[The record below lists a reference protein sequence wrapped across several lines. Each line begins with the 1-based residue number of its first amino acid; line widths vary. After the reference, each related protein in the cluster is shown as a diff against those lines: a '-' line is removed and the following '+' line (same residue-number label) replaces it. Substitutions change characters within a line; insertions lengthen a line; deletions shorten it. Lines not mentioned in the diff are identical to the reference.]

1 MKASSQL
8 IQGCIAPGFEEVRN
22 EFRRNFSERG
32 ELGAACTVYYKG
44 EKVVD
49 LWGGYRDE
57 KTKALWEENT
67 LVPVFSTT
75 KGVASMAVAY
85 AHSNDLIDYDALV
98 ADYWPE
104 FGQNGKEK
112 VTVRQLLSHQAGLC
126 AIDEPLDLE
135 KMGDPER
142 VAEAIAKQKP
152 AWGPGA
158 KHGYHSFSLGWYE
171 SELIRRVDPQ
181 KRTIGRY
188 FHEEIAVP
196 LELDFYIG
204 LPRNFPRT
212 RIATIK
218 GYRPWQAL
226 FNLNKV
232 PWAFLRGMF
241 NPRSIAARTFANP
254 AYLWGN
260 FDNYNNPRFQAIEVP
275 SANGIGEVRSI
286 AKAYSEFATGGN
298 TLGLRADTLNALR
311 QPATPPCDGLLDQV
325 LGLDTVYSM
334 GYLKPNPSYS
344 FGSSEK
350 AFGTPGAGGSFGF
363 ADPGLQVG
371 FAYAPN
377 KIGFY
382 LWNDPREEA
391 LREATYRC
399 LKKL

>member
-1 MKASSQL
+1 MTANSQL
-8 IQGCIAPGFEEVRN
+8 INGCVAPGFEEVKN
-22 EFRRNFSERG
+22 EFKCNFSKRG

-49 LWGGYRDE
+49 LWGGYRNE

-75 KGVASMAVAY
+75 KGLASMAVAH
-85 AHSNDLIDYDALV
+85 AHSNGLIDYDALV
-98 ADYWPE
+98 VDYWPE

-126 AIDEPLDLE
+126 VIDEPLDLE
-135 KMGDPER
+135 NMGDPEWM
-142 VAEAIAKQKP
+142 AEALGKQKP
-152 AWGPGA
+152 AWEPGA
-158 KHGYHSFSLGWYE
+158 KHGYHSFSLGCFE
-171 SELIRRVDPQ
+171 SELIRRIDPE

-204 LPRNFPRT
+204 LPEDIPLT

-218 GYRPWQAL
+218 GIRPWQLL
-226 FNLNKV
+226 FNLNKM
-232 PWAFLRGMF
+232 PWPFLKAMF
-241 NPRSIAARTFANP
+241 NSRTITARTFANP
-254 AYLWGN
+254 AVIQDYKS
-260 FDNYNNPRFQAIEVP
+260 YNDPRFLALELP
-275 SANGIGEVRSI
+275 TANGVGEVRSI
-286 AKAYSEFATGGN
+286 ARAYSEFATGGKI
-298 TLGLRADTLNALR
+298 LGLHADTLNALQ
-311 QPATPPCDGLLDQV
+311 QPATPPRDGLLDQALCV
-325 LGLDTVYSM
+325 DTLYSM

-363 ADPGLQVG
+363 ADPDLQVG

-377 KIGFY
+377 KFGFY